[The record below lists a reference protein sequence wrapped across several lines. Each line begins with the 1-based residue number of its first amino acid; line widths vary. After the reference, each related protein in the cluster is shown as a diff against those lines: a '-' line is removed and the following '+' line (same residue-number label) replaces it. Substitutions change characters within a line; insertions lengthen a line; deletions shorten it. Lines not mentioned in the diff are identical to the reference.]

1 MAHLPTRAVK
11 HSWGCALSV
20 RRGQALMPP
29 VRMQHDGVPPGQRAA
44 PRAGARAV
52 TQNTECERL
61 DCLFSSVSAV
71 RRLALPRS
79 SSA

>member
-1 MAHLPTRAVK
+1 MQHEGVWA
-11 HSWGCALSV
+11 
-20 RRGQALMPP
+20 RRGRGL
-29 VRMQHDGVPPGQRAA
+29 G
-44 PRAGARAV
+44 AGARAV